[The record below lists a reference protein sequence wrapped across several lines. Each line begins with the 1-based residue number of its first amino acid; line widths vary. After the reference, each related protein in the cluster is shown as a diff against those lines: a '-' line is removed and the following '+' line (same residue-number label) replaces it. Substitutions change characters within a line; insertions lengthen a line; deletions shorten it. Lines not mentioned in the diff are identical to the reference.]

1 MTKASPVNAL
11 SLLITSCLLAGP
23 DLAFADFIADAHGT
37 LNVRKFYFNN
47 DYRNQPGPQGQSK
60 IREWGNGF
68 MLDLKSG
75 YTDGELGFGLD
86 ALGTSGVR
94 LDGGA
99 GNHRGSSMFPDDSDG
114 AAVHEYSRLGVT
126 AKARYANTEL
136 RVGTLQPR
144 LPILIANDGRLL
156 PQTFEG
162 VMLTSKA
169 IDSLTLV
176 GGRLNKSTGRASSN
190 AAGLAVAGGRRESH
204 GFSFAGADY
213 QFNKQLL
220 LQYYRAHLDN
230 YYDQDFLGLTHTLP
244 IVEGQTFKT
253 DLRYFRTR
261 AEGKNAS
268 AEGRTAGYTLSG
280 YGDRPGRID
289 NDTWA
294 AMFTYNVGGHSL
306 MGGYQSVSSGSNFTQ
321 LNQASTGEGAAGAST
336 YLPTDRFASSF
347 LRAGEKTAFG
357 LYSYNFVASGL
368 PGLTA
373 SIGYYRGTRIKQAGA
388 ADAQEW
394 ERDIMVDYAIQ
405 SGSFQGLAFG
415 LRNAMLRSGVPSD
428 GAQDQTRLVVSYTL
442 ALF

>member
-1 MTKASPVNAL
+1 MTTASPVKPLVL
-11 SLLITSCLLAGP
+11 STLGCLLAGP
-23 DLAFADFIADAHGT
+23 GPAVADFIADSHGT
-37 LNVRKFYFNN
+37 LNVRNFYFNN

-60 IREWGNGF
+60 LREWGNGF

-75 YTDGELGFGLD
+75 YTNGAAGFGLD
-86 ALGTSGVR
+86 ALGTLGVR

-114 AAVHEYSRLGVT
+114 AAVDEYSRLGVT
-126 AKARYANTEL
+126 AKARFASSEF
-136 RVGTLQPR
+136 RVGTLQPK
-144 LPILIANDGRLL
+144 LPILISNDGRLL

-162 VMLTSKA
+162 AMLTSKA

-176 GGRLNKSTGRASSN
+176 GGRLYKSTGRASTN

-204 GFSFAGADY
+204 DFSFAGADY

-220 LQYYRAHLDN
+220 LQYYRANLED

-244 IVEGQTFKT
+244 IAEGQSLKT

-261 AEGKNAS
+261 ADGKNAS
-268 AEGRTAGYTLSG
+268 AEGRAAGYTLSG
-280 YGDRPGRID
+280 YGDTPGRID

-294 AMFTYNVGGHSL
+294 AIFTYSVGGHSL
-306 MGGYQSVSSGSNFTQ
+306 LGGYQRVSSGSNFTQ
-321 LNQASTGEGAAGAST
+321 LNQASIGEGAAGSST

-347 LRAGEKTAFG
+347 LRAGEDTAFG
-357 LYSYNFVASGL
+357 QYAYNFVASGL

-373 SIGYYRGTRIKQAGA
+373 SIGYYRGTHIKQAGA

-394 ERDIMVDYAIQ
+394 ERDIVVDYVIQ
-405 SGSFQGLAFG
+405 SGAFQGLGLG
-415 LRNAMLRSGVPSD
+415 LRNATLRSGVASE
-428 GAQDQTRLVVSYTL
+428 GAQDQTRLVLTYTL